1 MDKLEISIDY
11 LAKLAGKSKDDFLT
25 SIRDESGELNEN
37 YQSIVEDSI
46 HKKVLDIREGQRKR
60 GFKEGRKEIESFL
73 KTQQIEEYSDISEAL
88 TQLQEKFS
96 QSGSKSEGGS
106 NLSLAEIQQ
115 LPEVQEWFSSEVK
128 ALQDAK
134 AELETGLKQAKNEF
148 HSYKVSSVAKQK
160 AFNALEKA
168 KAVGLNSE
176 SIGLYLKAL
185 GTSNLDIS
193 QDGNVTVLDQDG
205 QPLKDEYHNPI
216 AFEDYMVSNWK
227 FGFSEVPNGSG
238 SPNHKKSGANG
249 KSKIVFRDEAHFNDE
264 LKKAGTDNKRIAE
277 LTAAFADQL
286 EE

>member
-1 MDKLEISIDY
+1 MKSQQTEDY
-11 LAKLAGKSKDDFLT
+11 
-25 SIRDESGELNEN
+25 
-37 YQSIVEDSI
+37 
-46 HKKVLDIREGQRKR
+46 
-60 GFKEGRKEIESFL
+60 
-73 KTQQIEEYSDISEAL
+73 DISEAL

-96 QSGSKSEGGS
+96 QPGSKSEGGS

-205 QPLKDEYHNPI
+205 QPLKDEYHNHIP
-216 AFEDYMVSNWK
+216 FEDYMVSNWK

-249 KSKIVFRDEAHFNDE
+249 ESKIVFRDQEHYESE
-264 LKKAGTDNKRIAE
+264 LKNAGEDRKRRAE
-277 LTAAFADQL
+277 LKRSWAEQL
-286 EE
+286 E